1 MTLLSFNTVTVGP
14 PASITPTVLRVT
26 TGTDATFMATE
37 YNATSF
43 PSYTWFFNGRFI
55 LNINPKYSGQ
65 FTRTLTILNAQES
78 DAGNYTCEIS
88 VGRAGGQAT
97 GQFLVC
103 EFTIII

>member
-1 MTLLSFNTVTVGP
+1 MTLLSFNTVDP

-37 YNATSF
+37 YNATLF
-43 PSYTWFFNGRFI
+43 PLYTWFFNSRFI
-55 LNINPKYSGQ
+55 RSINPKYSGQ

-78 DAGNYTCEIS
+78 DAGNYTCEII
-88 VGRAGGQAT
+88 VGGASGQAT